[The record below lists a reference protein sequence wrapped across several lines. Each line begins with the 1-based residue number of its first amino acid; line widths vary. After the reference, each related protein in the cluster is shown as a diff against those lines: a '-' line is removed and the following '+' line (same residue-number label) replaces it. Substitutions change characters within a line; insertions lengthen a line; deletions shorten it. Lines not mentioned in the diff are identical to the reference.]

1 LTTVAAGSHDR
12 RLRNNEAS
20 TKPAQQFEPVADIA
34 GLRLLADGRPGA
46 LSAAL
51 AATEARYV
59 AVLSNAAQAVWTIDP
74 RSGAVV
80 SGAGWQ
86 ALTGQR
92 TPDMLGF
99 GWMAVVCADDR
110 ERVADICRGVL
121 SSAAPREC
129 EFRVQPSEGEC
140 RVLHFKLIAVHA
152 ADRGIQEWIGISTDI
167 TDRVRARQEDVRT
180 GEFASR
186 LVESTHDCVKVLDL
200 EGRLVYV
207 NSHGQALLRKCGFT
221 TFMNRSWIDLWQEPW
236 RELAVLAI
244 GRAKAGKR
252 GSFQGYCQTPDG
264 MPKWWDNV
272 ITPIFAADGGVKELL
287 AVSRDV
293 SRHMEVLIELHKAQL
308 KNREIRTELA
318 HVRRIT
324 LLGTLAGSIAHEL
337 RQPLT
342 AVMANARAARRFLER
357 PVPAVVSAIEALD
370 DIVRDDQRASQIIEH
385 FRSLLKGA
393 RIPDT
398 PCDLNDAVAEV
409 VRLLRSDA
417 AERQIGIRC
426 TLDDGVPTVR
436 ADRVQL
442 QQVVLNLVM
451 NAFDA
456 VLDPQAVERTVSIRT
471 AREADGAAIVTV
483 EDEGPPLSDDQ
494 FGRMQKPFYTTKPE
508 GLGLGLAIC
517 REILAAHSS
526 ELRAGRK
533 DTGGLMLSFR
543 LPPHPE

>member
-1 LTTVAAGSHDR
+1 M
-12 RLRNNEAS
+12 
-20 TKPAQQFEPVADIA
+20 KPAQHFEPVADIGDLPPPA
-34 GLRLLADGRPGA
+34 EGRPAA
-46 LSAAL
+46 LGAAL
-51 AATEARYV
+51 AASEARYL
-59 AVLSNAAQAVWTIDP
+59 AVLSNAAQAVWTLDP
-74 RSGAVV
+74 QSGAVV

-86 ALTGQR
+86 ALTGQ
-92 TPDMLGF
+92 TTTDMLGF
-99 GWMAVVCADDR
+99 GWMAMVDAEDR

-129 EFRVQPSEGEC
+129 ECRVQPSGGEC
-140 RVLHFKLIAVHA
+140 RVLQFKLMAVHA
-152 ADRGIQEWIGISTDI
+152 ADRSIQEWIAISTDI
-167 TDRVRARQEDVRT
+167 TDRVRARQEALRT
-180 GEFASR
+180 EDFASR

-200 EGRLVYV
+200 EGRLIYV
-207 NSHGQALLRKCGFT
+207 NSRGQELLRKCGFT
-221 TFMNRSWIDLWQEPW
+221 TCMNHSWIDLWQEPW
-236 RELAVLAI
+236 RQMAVRAI

-293 SRHMEVLIELHKAQL
+293 SRHMEVLVELHEAQL

-357 PVPAVVSAIEALD
+357 PEPEVASAIEALD

-385 FRSLLKGA
+385 FRSLLKGGQL
-393 RIPDT
+393 PDT

-417 AERQIGIRC
+417 ADRQIGIRC
-426 TLDDGVPTVR
+426 TLDQGVPTVR
-436 ADRVQL
+436 GDRVQL
-442 QQVVLNLVM
+442 QQVVLNLM
-451 NAFDA
+451 TNAFDA

-471 AREADGAAIVTV
+471 GSEADGAAIVSI
-483 EDEGPPLSDDQ
+483 EDDGPSLSDDQ
-494 FGRMQKPFYTTKPE
+494 FGRMQKPFYTSKPE
-508 GLGLGLAIC
+508 GLGLGLSIC

-526 ELRAGRK
+526 ELRAERK
-533 DTGGLMLSFR
+533 DTGGVIFSFR
-543 LPPHPE
+543 LARHPE

>member
-1 LTTVAAGSHDR
+1 M
-12 RLRNNEAS
+12 
-20 TKPAQQFEPVADIA
+20 KPAQHFEPVADIA
-34 GLRLLADGRPGA
+34 DLPLPAEGRPVA

-51 AATEARYV
+51 AASEARYF
-59 AVLSNAAQAVWTIDP
+59 AVLSNAGQAVWTIDP

-86 ALTGQR
+86 ALTGQ
-92 TPDMLGF
+92 TTTDMLGF
-99 GWMAVVCADDR
+99 GWMAVVYVEDR

-121 SSAAPREC
+121 ASAAPGEC
-129 EFRVQPSEGEC
+129 EFRVQPSESEG

-152 ADRGIQEWIGISTDI
+152 AERGIQEWIGISTDI
-167 TDRVRARQEDVRT
+167 TDRVRARQQDLRT
-180 GEFASR
+180 EGFASH

-200 EGRLVYV
+200 ESRLIYV
-207 NSHGQALLRKCGFT
+207 NGHGQELLRKCGFT
-221 TFMNRSWIDLWQEPW
+221 TFMNHSWIDLWQEPW
-236 RELAVLAI
+236 RQMAVRAI

-264 MPKWWDNV
+264 RPKWWDNV

-293 SRHMEVLIELHKAQL
+293 SRHMEVLVELHEAQL

-324 LLGTLAGSIAHEL
+324 VLGTLAGSIAHEL

-357 PVPAVVSAIEALD
+357 PEPDVASAIDALD

-385 FRSLLKGA
+385 LRSLLKGGQL
-393 RIPDT
+393 PDA

-409 VRLLRSDA
+409 VRLLRSDLA
-417 AERQIGIRC
+417 TRQIEMSC
-426 TLDDGVPTVR
+426 SLDDAALTVR
-436 ADRVQL
+436 GDRVQL

-451 NAFDA
+451 NACDA
-456 VLDPQAVERTVSIRT
+456 VMDPQAVARIVSIRT
-471 AREADGAAIVTV
+471 AREADGAPIVIV
-483 EDEGPPLSDDQ
+483 EDEGPPLSDEQ

-508 GLGLGLAIC
+508 GLGLGLSIC

-526 ELRAGRK
+526 ELRARRK
-533 DTGGLMLSFR
+533 DTGGLILSFR